1 MKLCTFS
8 INTPFGEL
16 YRVGVVD
23 RTAIIDA
30 TAARTALLE
39 QELPLEAASR
49 VGLAQVPPDM
59 VQLIASGDRSIAWI
73 TEAIDHVRLRGPE
86 ATKGGMQIVHDLQRV
101 TLQAP
106 VLRPPGIA
114 CFVTW
119 AAHIA
124 DSRDKG
130 FTMLNFPAADGA
142 LRAYYKGNVT
152 AIERPGTT
160 LQKPPY
166 ADDTD
171 VECEMAAVIG
181 TGGMNLSLEEARK
194 AIVGY
199 TIFNDVS
206 YRKIQNEEMKFG
218 LGPTKGKDA
227 DHSNVLGP
235 WIVTSDEIGDPQN
248 LELAFSVN
256 GRQISSYHTSKM
268 AWSFADLVAYLSK
281 GQTLLP
287 GQIVTS
293 GSYPGGSGL
302 DANIRLVAGDN
313 VSMIIEKIGSLDS
326 RIG

>member
-8 INTPFGEL
+8 FPTPLGEA

-23 RTAIIDA
+23 QGVVIDA
-30 TAARTALLE
+30 SAARTAFLE
-39 QELPLEAASR
+39 KELPIDAASR
-49 VGLAQVPPDM
+49 IGLAQVPPDM
-59 VQLIASGDRSIAWI
+59 VELIASGDTSIAWI
-73 TEAIDHVRLRGPE
+73 AEAIDHVRLLGREVTGRG
-86 ATKGGMQIVHDLQRV
+86 TQIFHDLQRV

-119 AAHIA
+119 PAHIA

-130 FTMLNFPAADGA
+130 FTMLNFPAVDGA

-152 AIERPGTT
+152 AVERPGTT
-160 LQKPPY
+160 LPKPPY
-166 ADDTD
+166 AEDTD

-181 TGGMNLSLEEARK
+181 TGGRNLSLEEARQ

-235 WIVTSDEIGDPQN
+235 WIVTADEIGDPQN
-248 LELAFSVN
+248 LELAFAVN
-256 GRQISSYHTSKM
+256 GQQISSYHTSKM
-268 AWSFADLVAYLSK
+268 AWGFADLVAYLSK

-302 DANIRLVAGDN
+302 DAYIRLVAGDH